1 MALTLA
7 LLEAS
12 LFFAAVCSTIFLWGE
27 PILLDW
33 IDVAT
38 VLGQACVVSLC
49 CIVSFYYNDLY
60 DFRKVRSFVEFA
72 SRLLQS
78 FGLALILL
86 SAFYILSPETSIDG
100 RLFVW
105 TLLIIVGLL
114 LPLRAVWYGLMRSR
128 RLAARVLILGTSS
141 LAHYIIREIESHLY
155 FRYAIVGWPTI
166 RWPPQSQ
173 VSAFPCWGLS
183 IISTRSSR
191 RSNPTGSSSRW
202 PNGGGGCQSTSFWSP
217 RHVGSWLKKA

>member
-1 MALTLA
+1 M
-7 LLEAS
+7 
-12 LFFAAVCSTIFLWGE
+12 
-27 PILLDW
+27 
-33 IDVAT
+33 
-38 VLGQACVVSLC
+38 SLC

-100 RLFVW
+100 RLIVW
-105 TLLIIVGLL
+105 TFLIIVGLL

-155 FRYAIVGWPTI
+155 FRYAIVGMADNTMA
-166 RWPPQSQ
+166 
-173 VSAFPCWGLS
+173 SAEPGFGVPLLGPLDHLDKIIEEVQPDRIVTALAERRGRLPVHQLLRVPGTWG
-183 IISTRSSR
+183 RS
-191 RSNPTGSSSRW
+191 
-202 PNGGGGCQSTSFWSP
+202 
-217 RHVGSWLKKA
+217 